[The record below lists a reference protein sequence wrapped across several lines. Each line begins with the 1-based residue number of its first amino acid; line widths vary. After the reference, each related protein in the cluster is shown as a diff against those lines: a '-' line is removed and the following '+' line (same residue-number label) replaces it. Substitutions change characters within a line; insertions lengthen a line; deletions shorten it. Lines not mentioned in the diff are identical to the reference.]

1 MKKTFFKLATTS
13 LVSAAIFGFIG
24 CSDMLSKFD
33 SMKWATTYTVRHLF
47 QELNRDR
54 NDVAEGR
61 YTEDTYEQEI
71 LTNTVPN
78 TPSEAKAKE
87 IPGFTAKP
95 FDQVIVNGDGS
106 ITIDIYYDRNPV
118 TLTFEAN
125 GGYFVNTEGNDVPTK
140 TIKQIY
146 GTTVSLP
153 KPKLDSDESI
163 KVSLY
168 NLVPV
173 SGSTN
178 LNVSSDDM
186 FIKFPVPPTSGTYRA
201 LWDFSTS
208 VENLSKAL
216 EIMPASGGKVTLMG
230 DADQG
235 NFEKIGESIKALAGT
250 QKEQIELDLRQL
262 KIAKDAAITIQLNN
276 DISYIDNEALTRVEL
291 PDSGIITLGENALRR
306 CINLEYIS
314 IGKNVEI
321 ADTNPFW
328 GCYKVE
334 FHVAPDHPTLEASKD
349 KKVLLREPQN
359 GEEGYTLVSYP
370 SAAGIVDLGKVD
382 LGKLGCTITTIG
394 KQALSFIPKGKTT
407 IIIPESVKVIRE
419 GAVYQYSDK
428 DKDNELTI
436 IMEGS
441 QPPELPSTTG
451 TYPAFYSVTSIY
463 VPDDSVEIYKNA
475 PGWKNYADDIY
486 PMSEYSS
493 KH

>member
-1 MKKTFFKLATTS
+1 MKKTLFKLIATS
-13 LVSAAIFGFIG
+13 LVCTAVFGFIG

-33 SMKWATTYTVRHLF
+33 SIQWGATYTVRHLL
-47 QELNRDR
+47 QDLNRDG
-54 NDVAEGR
+54 NDVAAGR
-61 YTEDTYEQEI
+61 YTEDTYERETLI
-71 LTNTVPN
+71 NTVPN
-78 TPSEAKAKE
+78 TLSEAKVKE
-87 IPGFTAKP
+87 IPGFTAQP
-95 FDQVIVNGDGS
+95 FEQVIVNGDGS
-106 ITIDIYYDRNPV
+106 TTIDIKYNRNEV
-118 TLTFEAN
+118 ELTFDAN
-125 GGYFVNTEGNDVPTK
+125 GGYFVKTEGNQVK
-140 TIKQIY
+140 ETIKQIY

-153 KPKLDSDESI
+153 KPRFDSDKSI
-163 KVSLY
+163 TVSLY

-201 LWDFSTS
+201 LWNFSTS

-216 EIMPASGGKVTLMG
+216 ETMPASGGKVTLKG

-235 NFEKIGESIKALAGT
+235 NFEKIGKSIKALAGT
-250 QKEQIELDLRQL
+250 QKEQIELDLREL
-262 KIAKDAAITIQLNN
+262 KIDAEITIQLNN
-276 DISYIDNEALTRVEL
+276 DINYIDNEALTRVEL

>member
-1 MKKTFFKLATTS
+1 MKKSPYKLITTS
-13 LVSAAIFGFIG
+13 LVCTAIFGFIG
-24 CSDMLSKFD
+24 CSDMLSKLD
-33 SMKWATTYTVRHLF
+33 NIHWGATYTVRHLL
-47 QELNRDR
+47 QNLNRDGTA
-54 NDVAEGR
+54 VAEGQ
-61 YTEDTYEQEI
+61 YTEDLYERET
-71 LTNTVPN
+71 LVNTVPN
-78 TPSEAKAKE
+78 TLSEAKVKE
-87 IPGFTAKP
+87 IPGFTP
-95 FDQVIVNGDGS
+95 TVTNDDIEQVIVNGDGS
-106 ITIDIYYDRNPV
+106 TTINIKYNRNEV
-118 TLTFEAN
+118 ELTFDAN

-153 KPKLDSDESI
+153 KPRFKSEESI

-186 FIKFPVPPTSGTYRA
+186 FIKFPVPPTSGEYRA

-216 EIMPASGGKVTLMG
+216 ETMPASGGKVTLMG

-262 KIAKDAAITIQLNN
+262 KIANGAEITIQLNN
-276 DISYIDNEALTRVEL
+276 DIRDRDNEALTRVEL

-314 IGKNVEI
+314 IGKNVQI

-328 GCYKVE
+328 GYHKLE
-334 FHVAPDHPTLEASKD
+334 FHVASDHPTLVASKD
-349 KKVLLREPQN
+349 KKALLRKPQN

-370 SAAGIVDLGKVD
+370 SATGRVN
-382 LGKLGCTITTIG
+382 LGKLGYTITTIG
-394 KQALSFIPKGKTT
+394 KQALGYIPEGETT
-407 IIIPESVKVIRE
+407 IIIPKSVESIGYMAIVEKN
-419 GAVYQYSDK
+419 AKHDF
-428 DKDNELTI
+428 TI
-436 IMEGS
+436 IMEGTT
-441 QPPELPSTTG
+441 PPTLPDEGGNTSFATL
-451 TYPAFYSVTSIY
+451 YSVSLIY
-463 VPDDSVEIYKNA
+463 VPDGSVNEYKTH
-475 PGWKNYADDIY
+475 GDWQTYAANIQ
-486 PMSEYSS
+486 PMSKY
-493 KH
+493 KPQ